1 MKKLR
6 AFILLIGFFVLG
18 SVLPL
23 QAAYDYHLNGDHNFV
38 FVDGHM
44 GTAWYLDKSSLIVEQ
59 YAPPQYIIAV
69 NVCTVQAADR
79 GNKTIS
85 KVMTKRFFYNWD
97 LRQMYVDRDGTSN
110 WRYLKPMGSW
120 AETGFSMPA
129 GEMAF
134 YLAYGRRFYG
144 GKLWYNSFLQ
154 RNERVYQ
161 DSFYQRI

>member
-1 MKKLR
+1 MKNLR

-69 NVCTVQAADR
+69 NVCTV
-79 GNKTIS
+79 
-85 KVMTKRFFYNWD
+85 
-97 LRQMYVDRDGTSN
+97 
-110 WRYLKPMGSW
+110 
-120 AETGFSMPA
+120 
-129 GEMAF
+129 
-134 YLAYGRRFYG
+134 
-144 GKLWYNSFLQ
+144 
-154 RNERVYQ
+154 
-161 DSFYQRI
+161 